1 MPKANSANHKELYEN
16 RKLRNLQFAKKIK
29 NRKCP

>member
-16 RKLRNLQFAKKIK
+16 RKLRNLQSAKKK
-29 NRKCP
+29 NKK